1 MSSISDNFNQ
11 YLPLIIF
18 IVLLV
23 LILTLVIGMIA
34 YRRQQHRKTT
44 NRLLYHMEISPQ
56 QPYQEEP
63 IAAQYFD
70 NGGHM
75 TSTVIKNSS
84 CSGENA
90 HTEGEATANGTALP
104 PGAVGGVLPENETAK
119 IKKKSKKKKKK
130 RDKLRSLFP
139 KYQEKEK
146 DKDEVVLRVDFL
158 R

>member
-1 MSSISDNFNQ
+1 
-11 YLPLIIF
+11 
-18 IVLLV
+18 
-23 LILTLVIGMIA
+23 
-34 YRRQQHRKTT
+34 
-44 NRLLYHMEISPQ
+44 
-56 QPYQEEP
+56 
-63 IAAQYFD
+63 
-70 NGGHM
+70 M